1 MVTKQSWGGKTLTMG
16 HLLWWNDDVSGMK
29 KEPGENTGT
38 QEHFYFKESKTQMA
52 LVFQLGH

>member
-1 MVTKQSWGGKTLTMG
+1 
-16 HLLWWNDDVSGMK
+16 MK